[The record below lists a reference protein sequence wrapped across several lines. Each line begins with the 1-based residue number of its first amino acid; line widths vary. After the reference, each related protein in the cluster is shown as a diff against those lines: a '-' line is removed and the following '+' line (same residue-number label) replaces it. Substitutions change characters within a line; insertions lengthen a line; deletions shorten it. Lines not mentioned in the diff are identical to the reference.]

1 MIIDANLLIYA
12 VDATSPHHRT
22 SRSWLDQRLNGSA
35 RVGLP
40 WTSLGAFLRIT
51 SHPRIISEPLSAEE
65 AWDRVEVW
73 LSAEAAWVPPA
84 TERTAGILGRLMT
97 AHGITGNL
105 VPDAMLAAL
114 AIEHGL
120 EVATAD
126 TDFARFRDVRWV
138 NPLTDRRG

>member
-1 MIIDANLLIYA
+1 VIIDANLLIYA
-12 VDATSPHHRT
+12 VDAASPHHHAAHA
-22 SRSWLDQRLNGSA
+22 WLDESLNGSV

-51 SHPRIISEPLSAEE
+51 SHPRIMTEPLSAGE
-65 AWDRVEVW
+65 AWERVEVW
-73 LSAEAAWVPPA
+73 LGAEAAWVPPA
-84 TERTAGILGRLMT
+84 TERTADVLGRLVT

-105 VPDAMLAAL
+105 IPDAMLAAL

-126 TDFARFRDVRWV
+126 TDFGRFPEVRWV
-138 NPLTDRRG
+138 NPLRGERA